1 MKLKNKIAAITAAAM
16 LAFAGTGFAAW
27 TFTQQRDVDAAITD
41 KVSVG
46 IELNDDFKLYNAD
59 NNAEITNL
67 YLICDAPTGKSY
79 VLSGEGA
86 YWASDAAG
94 AVKVDDVYIK
104 GSLNKDIEDNILDK
118 ATVTV
123 SFDANHDLD
132 SNYIT
137 FGNFADIADE
147 VVTVANNAEVKSD
160 NFDLPTLS
168 YVDDEIPHSVAAL
181 TAMNTALATELADK
195 ALSFNAQITA

>member
-27 TFTQQRDVDAAITD
+27 TFTQERANEAAITD
-41 KVSVG
+41 KVAVG
-46 IELNDDFKLYNAD
+46 IELNDNFALYNAD
-59 NNAEITNL
+59 DDAEISAL

-79 VLSGEGA
+79 VLDGEGV

-94 AVKVDDVYIK
+94 ATKVDDVYIK
-104 GSLNKDIEDNILDK
+104 GTLLKNNEDSVLDK

-123 SFDANHDLD
+123 SFDADHDLS

-137 FGNFADIADE
+137 FGNFASIADE
-147 VVTVANNAEVKSD
+147 TVTVANNAEVKSED
-160 NFDLPTLS
+160 FYLPTVS
-168 YVDDEIPHSVAAL
+168 YVEAQIPHDVAAL
-181 TAMNTALATELADK
+181 TAMNTALATELDSK
-195 ALSFNAQITA
+195 VLSFNAQITA